1 VLKDINARVSSRE
14 RQQEGYSIDAQLKS
28 LRTYAKK
35 SGFDVVREFIDIESA
50 KSTGRKPFGEMID
63 YLKPR
68 LSGKS

>member
-1 VLKDINARVSSRE
+1 
-14 RQQEGYSIDAQLKS
+14 LKS